1 MLTPE
6 DFRRRLN
13 TSIENKKKTDQEK
26 LRAEKA
32 AALERQT
39 RENEDQWRQRDKT
52 LARQKEEKQ
61 KNQYTL
67 EFASQ
72 FPIKEYLKIIKD
84 EIAPKQKIQEWGPDN
99 GEIAYSL
106 AYNKR
111 WSLIDVSSHKIM
123 ISPGTSNKGGG
134 SPSVWGSR
142 TETSFRLVE
151 KILAARINNDGT
163 AGLFH
168 EICAN
173 SDFYEKDR
181 NPLNWAYG
189 HQRQYTEG
197 FGYYAKKRTVW
208 EWNKGVLLKVNIN
221 SSEGAAQFIQ
231 KLADF
236 YVSLKSGR

>member
-6 DFRRRLN
+6 GFRRKLN
-13 TSIENKKKTDQEK
+13 ESIENKKKTDREK

-32 AALERQT
+32 AVLERQA
-39 RENEDQWRQRDKT
+39 RENEDQRRQRDQT

-61 KNQYTL
+61 KNQHTL
-67 EFASQ
+67 DFASQ
-72 FPIKEYLKIIKD
+72 IPVKEYLEIVKD
-84 EIAPKQKIQEWGPDN
+84 KIAPKQKIQEWGPDN
-99 GEIAYSL
+99 GKIAYSL

-123 ISPGTSNKGGG
+123 ISSGTSNKGGG
-134 SPSVWGSR
+134 SPPVWGTQ
-142 TETSFRLVE
+142 TETGFRLVE
-151 KILAARINNDGT
+151 KIIAAKISEDGT

-168 EICAN
+168 KICAN
-173 SDFYEKDR
+173 SYFYEKDR

-189 HQRQYTEG
+189 HQVQYTEG

-208 EWNKGVLLKVNIN
+208 EWDKGVLLKVNIN
-221 SSEGAAQFIQ
+221 SSEGTAQFIQ

-236 YVSLKSGR
+236 YVSLKSGK